1 MVYCMR
7 VSRLVEIRSSHKP
20 LQLFAEWG
28 FFHCRQHLP
37 LMSNGR
43 RDALSICQALYSIVI
58 LASPKSIQ
66 LNRLPKCFARF
77 CAATRSTKESR
88 SCNTSIGLFGSSYGG
103 TISPRRSSSALQAG
117 GASSRRIPRKSG
129 TLGCVENHVVH
140 PGCSC
145 AVVAASAHRL
155 KNLEQRAHRPIERS
169 KSL

>member
-1 MVYCMR
+1 MWKSAQRTNHCNY
-7 VSRLVEIRSSHKP
+7 SP
-20 LQLFAEWG
+20 NG
-28 FFHCRQHLP
+28 NFFTV
-37 LMSNGR
+37 
-43 RDALSICQALYSIVI
+43 ASICPSCQMVEEMRS
-58 LASPKSIQ
+58 
-66 LNRLPKCFARF
+66 RFARLCTQLSFWQAPKAYNSTACQSASRASVSCF

-140 PGCSC
+140 PGCSS

-155 KNLEQRAHRPIERS
+155 KNLEQRAHRPIARS